1 MTLQK
6 AIGLSIS
13 TILGLIAWFL
23 PADVYGI
30 DNLTIVEQRV
40 IAIFIFAALMWIFE
54 AVPIWTTSV
63 LIMVLMLLT
72 TSSSCLWFFSEK
84 GGYTAEHLGTLIKY
98 KDIMAAFADPIIM
111 LFLGG
116 FVLAIAAKK
125 CGLDANLA
133 RVLLKP
139 FGTRSP
145 FVLLGFLSI
154 TATFSMFMSNTATA
168 AMMLTILA
176 PILKATDQCHG
187 KGKIGLAMAIPIAAN
202 VGGIGTIVG
211 TPPNAIAIK
220 YLNDE
225 LGLNIGFGEWMLLM
239 VPFVIVLLAFS
250 WLLLLKFFPFE
261 EKHIEIKI
269 AGKFR
274 NDWKA
279 VLTYITFGITVLLW
293 VTDQVTGV
301 NANIVALIPFA
312 IFAITGVIDRNDLRE
327 IPWDVL
333 WLVAGGFALGVGLN
347 QTGLAKHMVESIPF
361 SSWSPFL
368 TIIGAG
374 LLCVLMSTFISNTAT
389 ASLLVPILAAVGT
402 AMGPS
407 LAPFGGI
414 TTLLIGIAISASLAM
429 ALPISTPPNAL
440 AHSTGLVRQGDMAK
454 VGIIIGIVGMI
465 LGYLLLFFCADFLFH

>member
-1 MTLQK
+1 
-6 AIGLSIS
+6 
-13 TILGLIAWFL
+13 
-23 PADVYGI
+23 
-30 DNLTIVEQRV
+30 
-40 IAIFIFAALMWIFE
+40 
-54 AVPIWTTSV
+54 
-63 LIMVLMLLT
+63 
-72 TSSSCLWFFSEK
+72 
-84 GGYTAEHLGTLIKY
+84 
-98 KDIMAAFADPIIM
+98 
-111 LFLGG
+111 
-116 FVLAIAAKK
+116 
-125 CGLDANLA
+125 
-133 RVLLKP
+133 
-139 FGTRSP
+139 
-145 FVLLGFLSI
+145 
-154 TATFSMFMSNTATA
+154 
-168 AMMLTILA
+168 
-176 PILKATDQCHG
+176 
-187 KGKIGLAMAIPIAAN
+187 MAIPIAAN